1 MLLSGCFT
9 MKEPLSL
16 MKALAEIA
24 RSGKCDLEDRVAT
37 IEALIKKGYSAQ
49 ANWLLENP
57 LCYGEVISEEF
68 AAWLRYCERKQIPA
82 YMEN

>member
-1 MLLSGCFT
+1 
-9 MKEPLSL
+9 MKDPLTL

-24 RSGKCDLEDRVAT
+24 RSGKCDLQDRVAT
-37 IEALIKKGYSAQ
+37 IEALLKKGYSAQ

-68 AAWLRYCERKQIPA
+68 TAWLRYCEQRQIPA
-82 YMEN
+82 HMEN